1 MEGSGKKEIFTK
13 GVGNNQKEGEG
24 RGWGNRNFLLSF
36 HNISTNQTS
45 FAELVTIPCLGKKPL
60 LQASVWD
67 VLFKKQI
74 FQSKEVSK
82 EKRVSCGML
91 VNWRPNSQSWN
102 PKKYKTV
109 SADKT
114 YWNLGGKR
122 LYIMMTRD
130 NEWKSYICTVKQ
142 WYVVTCFTR
151 VIYIYAN
158 SPELSGSLPLS
169 RTGDQNS
176 RIKGSLDQLPTK
188 NYNLV
193 SVCSKISKSSGFL
206 CLYYGFWLHFLA
218 WCTLF
223 VANKK
228 RRKISCLKSLIDR
241 STFFPRSW
249 SVGGGGEGIESP
261 NQKKF
266 FGVGRIGKSGRGGGG
281 TGPEKV
287 SRFEISRDWHLWI

>member
-1 MEGSGKKEIFTK
+1 
-13 GVGNNQKEGEG
+13 
-24 RGWGNRNFLLSF
+24 
-36 HNISTNQTS
+36 
-45 FAELVTIPCLGKKPL
+45 
-60 LQASVWD
+60 
-67 VLFKKQI
+67 
-74 FQSKEVSK
+74 
-82 EKRVSCGML
+82 ML

-142 WYVVTCFTR
+142 WYVVTCFIK

-176 RIKGSLDQLPTK
+176 RIKGSLDQLSTK

-241 STFFPRSW
+241 STFFPRSR
-249 SVGGGGEGIESP
+249 SVGGGRGGEG
-261 NQKKF
+261 
-266 FGVGRIGKSGRGGGG
+266 RG
-281 TGPEKV
+281 
-287 SRFEISRDWHLWI
+287 

>member
-13 GVGNNQKEGEG
+13 GVGNNQKDGEG
-24 RGWGNRNFLLSF
+24 RGWGNRNLLLSF
-36 HNISTNQTS
+36 HSTSTNQTS

-67 VLFKKQI
+67 VLFKNKY
-74 FQSKEVSK
+74 SKA
-82 EKRVSCGML
+82 
-91 VNWRPNSQSWN
+91 
-102 PKKYKTV
+102 KKCLRKKGSVVACWLIEDRILKVGIRRKTV

-151 VIYIYAN
+151 IIYIYAN
-158 SPELSGSLPLS
+158 SPELSGSLPLY

-176 RIKGSLDQLPTK
+176 RIKGSLEQLPTK

-206 CLYYGFWLHFLA
+206 CLYYGF
-218 WCTLF
+218 LF
-223 VANKK
+223 EVP
-228 RRKISCLKSLIDR
+228 DR
-241 STFFPRSW
+241 
-249 SVGGGGEGIESP
+249 
-261 NQKKF
+261 
-266 FGVGRIGKSGRGGGG
+266 
-281 TGPEKV
+281 
-287 SRFEISRDWHLWI
+287 

>member
-1 MEGSGKKEIFTK
+1 
-13 GVGNNQKEGEG
+13 
-24 RGWGNRNFLLSF
+24 
-36 HNISTNQTS
+36 
-45 FAELVTIPCLGKKPL
+45 
-60 LQASVWD
+60 
-67 VLFKKQI
+67 
-74 FQSKEVSK
+74 
-82 EKRVSCGML
+82 ML

-142 WYVVTCFTR
+142 WYVVTCFIK

-176 RIKGSLDQLPTK
+176 RIKGSLDQLSTK

-261 NQKKF
+261 NQKKIF
-266 FGVGRIGKSGRGGGG
+266 RGGSHWQIRSGGGGG

-287 SRFEISRDWHLWI
+287 SRFEISRDWHLWIWVLSTELIT

>member
-1 MEGSGKKEIFTK
+1 M
-13 GVGNNQKEGEG
+13 
-24 RGWGNRNFLLSF
+24 
-36 HNISTNQTS
+36 
-45 FAELVTIPCLGKKPL
+45 
-60 LQASVWD
+60 
-67 VLFKKQI
+67 
-74 FQSKEVSK
+74 

-158 SPELSGSLPLS
+158 SPGLSGSLPHGWPKLPDKRKFGS
-169 RTGDQNS
+169 VALKKLQFSLHLFQNF
-176 RIKGSLDQLPTK
+176 
-188 NYNLV
+188 
-193 SVCSKISKSSGFL
+193 KIIWLL

-241 STFFPRSW
+241 STFFPRNW
-249 SVGGGGEGIESP
+249 SVGGRGEEEIGSP
-261 NQKKF
+261 NQKKIF
-266 FGVGRIGKSGRGGGG
+266 WGGSHWQIRLGGGG
-281 TGPEKV
+281 GGGRVPVWKNV
-287 SRFEISRDWHLWI
+287 SRFEISRDWHLWIWVLSTELIM

>member
-1 MEGSGKKEIFTK
+1 MSYLKSKYSKAKKCLRKKGSVVACWLIEDQILKVGIRRNTRQLVLTKHTEI
-13 GVGNNQKEGEG
+13 
-24 RGWGNRNFLLSF
+24 
-36 HNISTNQTS
+36 
-45 FAELVTIPCLGKKPL
+45 
-60 LQASVWD
+60 
-67 VLFKKQI
+67 
-74 FQSKEVSK
+74 
-82 EKRVSCGML
+82 
-91 VNWRPNSQSWN
+91 
-102 PKKYKTV
+102 
-109 SADKT
+109 
-114 YWNLGGKR
+114 GGKR
-122 LYIMMTRD
+122 LYIMTRD

-158 SPELSGSLPLS
+158 SPGLSGSLPLS

-176 RIKGSLDQLPTK
+176 RIRGSLDQLPTK

-249 SVGGGGEGIESP
+249 SVGGGG
-261 NQKKF
+261 
-266 FGVGRIGKSGRGGGG
+266 GG
-281 TGPEKV
+281 TGPEKSLKIWDLQRLASLNMGIINWTENV
-287 SRFEISRDWHLWI
+287 NWLW

>member
-1 MEGSGKKEIFTK
+1 MEGCGKKEIFTK

-24 RGWGNRNFLLSF
+24 RGWDNRNFLLSF
-36 HNISTNQTS
+36 HSTSTNQTS
-45 FAELVTIPCLGKKPL
+45 IAELITIPCLGKKPL

-82 EKRVSCGML
+82 EKRVSCSML

-122 LYIMMTRD
+122 LYIMTRD

-158 SPELSGSLPLS
+158 SPGLSGSLPLS

-176 RIKGSLDQLPTK
+176 RIRGSLDQLPTK

-218 WCTLF
+218 WYTLF

-228 RRKISCLKSLIDR
+228 RSKISCLKSLIDR

-249 SVGGGGEGIESP
+249 SVGGGYWSGKKSQDLRSPEIGISEYGYYQLNWKRKLAMVKNFKANVSSVSP
-261 NQKKF
+261 
-266 FGVGRIGKSGRGGGG
+266 
-281 TGPEKV
+281 
-287 SRFEISRDWHLWI
+287 